1 MFPVGQLPR
10 LLPRRLILVRGPYW
24 FKLRG
29 RFGKYGT
36 LSSMQGYP
44 KFSTRSC
51 GNQNRARDADESLER
66 SNFLY
71 FVAILCLLTFLFTPS
86 AVRGQDTEE
95 IKGAPAEPAD
105 AQQIRDQVVAVQKL
119 QPTLPDRGATLYFLA
134 AAKEHLRESR
144 EALALLKECLA
155 LQEGFD
161 PSGDPAFLELKE
173 TKQFTAQIEN
183 VHRDFPVVAQAREAV
198 RTTEKDLVPEGLA
211 YDEQRNIFYLSS
223 LNRRKIVEIDR
234 DGRSSDFVPADRYGL
249 LPVLGIRISPRDSTV
264 WADSFTDSGRTELL
278 HFDVTGKLLGR
289 FKPEGSG
296 KHGFNDLV
304 IRKNGE
310 VITTDSLAN
319 AVLRFDP
326 AARTFAALAVHRP
339 LFYPNGIALSEDD
352 HTLYVADSLGVVR
365 VDLANGESR
374 DVDPGPKSTLA
385 GIDGLYWHNGSLIGI
400 QNGIGSPRV
409 AAFRLSND
417 GLHVTRTTVLE
428 NRSNFCILPTTGAIR
443 GSDFFFIA
451 NSQIDNMNNDKVMD
465 VTRLEVIR
473 IGVLR
478 LP

>member
-1 MFPVGQLPR
+1 
-10 LLPRRLILVRGPYW
+10 
-24 FKLRG
+24 
-29 RFGKYGT
+29 
-36 LSSMQGYP
+36 MQGHP
-44 KFSTRSC
+44 SASTHRC
-51 GNQNRARDADESLER
+51 GCERRNRNCAKSLR
-66 SNFLY
+66 CLQWPSFLALLGLLIFLY
-71 FVAILCLLTFLFTPS
+71 TP
-86 AVRGQDTEE
+86 AVVLGQDSEE

-105 AQQIRDQVVAVQKL
+105 AQEIRNQIAAVQKL
-119 QPTLPDRGATLYFLA
+119 QSTLPDRGAALYFLA
-134 AAKEHLRESR
+134 AAKEHLGESR
-144 EALALLKECLA
+144 GALALLKECLA

-161 PSGDPAFLELKE
+161 PSGDPAFLGLKE
-173 TKQFTAQIEN
+173 SKEFTLQIEN

-211 YDEQRNIFYLSS
+211 YDAQRNVFYLSS
-223 LNRRKIVEIDR
+223 LNRRKIVQISR
-234 DGRSSDFVPADRYGL
+234 DARTSDFVPADSYGL
-249 LPVLGIRISPRDSTV
+249 LPVLGIRISPSDGTV
-264 WADSFTDSGRTELL
+264 WADSSTDSGRTELL
-278 HFDVTGKLLGR
+278 HFDGTGKLLGR
-289 FKPEGSG
+289 FKPEGSA

-326 AARTFAALAVHRP
+326 AARTFTSLPIHRP
-339 LFYPNGIALSEDD
+339 LFYPNGIVLNEDD

-409 AAFRLSND
+409 AAFRLSGD
-417 GLHVTRTTVLE
+417 GLRVTRTTVLE
-428 NRSNFCILPTTGAIR
+428 NRSNFCVLPTTGAIR

-465 VTRLEVIR
+465 VTRLEVVR

>member
-1 MFPVGQLPR
+1 MPGHFKPSTLRCESELCTPVPPKNHRCAQ
-10 LLPRRLILVRGPYW
+10 
-24 FKLRG
+24 
-29 RFGKYGT
+29 
-36 LSSMQGYP
+36 LSSLLAV
-44 KFSTRSC
+44 FC
-51 GNQNRARDADESLER
+51 
-66 SNFLY
+66 F
-71 FVAILCLLTFLFTPS
+71 LTFLFAPP
-86 AVRGQDTEE
+86 AALGQDPEE
-95 IKGAPAEPAD
+95 MKGAPAEPAD
-105 AQQIRDQVVAVQKL
+105 AQEIRIQIAAVEKL
-119 QPTLPDRGATLYFLA
+119 QHALPDRGAALYFLA
-134 AAKEHLRESR
+134 AAKQHLRETR

-161 PSGDPAFLELKE
+161 PSGDPAFLGFKE
-173 TKQFTAQIEN
+173 MKEFTAQIEN
-183 VHRDFPVVAQAREAV
+183 VHRDFPIVAQAREAV
-198 RTTEKDLVPEGLA
+198 RTTEKDLVPEGLS
-211 YDEQRNIFYLSS
+211 YDAQRNVFYLSS
-223 LNRRKIVEIDR
+223 LNRRKIVEIGR
-234 DGRSSDFVPADRYGL
+234 DGRTSDFVPADRYGL
-249 LPVLGIRISPRDSTV
+249 LPVLGIRISLSDGTV

-278 HFDVTGKLLGR
+278 HFDSTGKLLGR
-289 FKPEGSG
+289 FKPEGSA

-319 AVLRFDP
+319 MVLRFDP
-326 AARTFAALAVHRP
+326 AARSFSPLPVHRP
-339 LFYPNGIALSEDD
+339 LFYPNGITLSEDD

-409 AAFRLSND
+409 AAFRLSSD

-428 NRSNFCILPTTGAIR
+428 NRSKFCVLPTTGAIR

-451 NSQIDNMNNDKVMD
+451 NSQIDNLNNDKVMD
-465 VTRLEVIR
+465 VTRLEAIR

>member
-1 MFPVGQLPR
+1 MPGRSKRSTLRSESELPMPGTPKNRPRVQLPS
-10 LLPRRLILVRGPYW
+10 LLAV
-24 FKLRG
+24 
-29 RFGKYGT
+29 
-36 LSSMQGYP
+36 
-44 KFSTRSC
+44 
-51 GNQNRARDADESLER
+51 
-66 SNFLY
+66 
-71 FVAILCLLTFLFTPS
+71 LCLLTFLFAPP
-86 AVRGQDTEE
+86 AALGQDPDE
-95 IKGAPAEPAD
+95 IKGAPAEPAN
-105 AQQIRDQVVAVQKL
+105 AQDIRDQIAAVEKL
-119 QPTLPDRGATLYFLA
+119 QHALPDRGAALYFLA
-134 AAKEHLRESR
+134 AARQHLRETR

-161 PSGDPAFLELKE
+161 PSGDPAFMELKE
-173 TKQFTAQIEN
+173 MKEFSTLIEN

-211 YDEQRNIFYLSS
+211 YAAQRNVFYLSS
-223 LNRRKIVEIDR
+223 LNRRKIVEIGR
-234 DGRSSDFVPADRYGL
+234 DGNISDFVPSDRFAL
-249 LPVLGIRISPRDSTV
+249 LPVLGIRISPIDDTV

-278 HFDVTGKLLGR
+278 HFDSAGKLLGR
-289 FKPEGSG
+289 FKPEGSA

-319 AVLRFDP
+319 TVLRFDP
-326 AARTFAALAVHRP
+326 AARTFSPLPVHRP
-339 LFYPNGIALSEDD
+339 LFYPNGITLSEDD
-352 HTLYVADSLGVVR
+352 RTLYIADSLGVVR

-374 DVDPGPKSTLA
+374 DVDPGPRSTLA

-409 AAFRLSND
+409 AAFRLSSD
-417 GLHVTRTTVLE
+417 GLRVTRTTVLE
-428 NRSNFCILPTTGAIR
+428 NRSNFCVTPTTGAIR

-465 VTRLEVIR
+465 VTRLQAIR